1 MRNRFR
7 KPPLKQISDFGLALV
22 DKEKYIVIK
31 DVEYIQLRKSKRYSK
46 QVVIYVAHIFYNY
59 SRLEIAAHFK
69 ITASTIS
76 THLSAVAKSNTKQET
91 ADESYQ
97 SLNYMYKSKYINT

>member
-1 MRNRFR
+1 MGASLIM
-7 KPPLKQISDFGLALV
+7 KPSLKQISNFGLALV

-46 QVVIYVAHIFYNY
+46 QVVIYAAHIFYNY

-69 ITASTIS
+69 ITTSTLS
-76 THLSAVAKSNTKQET
+76 LQLSAVIKSDKKQET
-91 ADESYQ
+91 AYELYR
-97 SLNYMYKSKYINT
+97 SLNYMYKSK